1 MQYLQNF
8 SYSTIRNNGKCKIGY
23 NTKLPIPK
31 IVPFNEQNLLQND
44 IVMYDNVHME
54 NDDVE
59 ARYSQIEI
67 KYSVNDVV
75 ASFLLRADRRSR
87 SEIFS
92 HNCEEK
98 VVNAND
104 TINSILEW
112 SKAAK
117 LDL

>member
-8 SYSTIRNNGKCKIGY
+8 SFSTIRNNGKCKIGY

-31 IVPFNEQNLLQND
+31 IVPFNEKIPLKND
-44 IVMYDNVHME
+44 IVTYDNINME

-59 ARYSQIEI
+59 ARYNQLEI

-75 ASFLLRADRRSR
+75 ELLLSRANRRSR

-92 HNCEEK
+92 YNC
-98 VVNAND
+98 
-104 TINSILEW
+104 
-112 SKAAK
+112 
-117 LDL
+117 